1 MYHPF
6 SVADTVKTA
15 WYLLKRN
22 FSVISIYSL
31 LGFLCVIAFSTI
43 IYIFLNGNVVTSIG
57 IVFLLVSISFIF
69 LGFIKLIF
77 QLIDKEYYDFEF
89 GDIIPGVKMLFSY
102 LLLLIMVSTLSV
114 LITNAIKAL
123 DEGLTQ
129 NILGIVIGGFF
140 QFFFLF
146 YFPICAC
153 FIVDDSSGAIESV
166 AQSFMLIKGNF
177 LKYLLLFVIIEV
189 MVFVGTVTV
198 IGMLFVIP
206 FVNILLVVAYRKLIY
221 SKQDVDDDLAETK

>member
-6 SVADTVKTA
+6 SVSDTLKTA
-15 WYLLKRN
+15 WYLLRKN
-22 FSVISIYSL
+22 FPVISIYSL
-31 LGFLCVIAFSTI
+31 LGFITVIALSFV
-43 IYIFLNGNVVTSIG
+43 IYVFLNGNLATSIG
-57 IVFLLVSISFIF
+57 IVVLLIGVSFIF

-89 GDIIPGVKMLFSY
+89 GDIVPTIRMQYSY

-114 LITNAIKAL
+114 LLTNAIKAL

-129 NILGIVIGGFF
+129 NILGIVVGGFF

-153 FIVDDSSGAIESV
+153 FIVDDSSGAFESV
-166 AQSFMLIKGNF
+166 IQSFQLIKGNF
-177 LKYLLLFVIIEV
+177 LKYLLLFVIIEA
-189 MVFVGTVTV
+189 MVFIGSITLV
-198 IGMLFVIP
+198 GMLFVIP
-206 FVNILLVVAYRKLIY
+206 FVNIILVVAYRKLVY
-221 SKQDVDDDLAETK
+221 SHQDVDDDLAETT